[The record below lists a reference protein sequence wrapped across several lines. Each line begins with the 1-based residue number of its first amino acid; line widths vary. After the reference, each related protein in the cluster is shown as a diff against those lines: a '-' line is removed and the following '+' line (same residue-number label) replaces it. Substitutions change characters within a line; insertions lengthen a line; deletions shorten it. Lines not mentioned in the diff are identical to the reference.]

1 MITGVGGAY
10 GGRVAHHDVEDV
22 EDLDLLDR
30 FYAAFARRDGAAMA
44 ACYAPDATFSDPVFT
59 DLSGREPGAMWQML
73 TKRSDD
79 LAVEVVDRAAAGGRG
94 SATWVARYTFG
105 QPGRPVV
112 NRVRSTFRFA
122 DGLIA
127 DQRDEFGLYRWTR
140 QALGPV
146 GVLLGWTPAV
156 QRRVRRTARA
166 SLDRHLAAN
175 D

>member
-1 MITGVGGAY
+1 MLLPSVAGAY
-10 GGRVAHHDVEDV
+10 GVAVSSG
-22 EDLDLLDR
+22 DLELIDR

-73 TKRSDD
+73 TERSDD
-79 LAVEVVDRAAAGGRG
+79 LSVAVVERAAANGSG

-105 QPGRPVV
+105 QTGRPVV

-122 DGLIA
+122 GGLIA
-127 DQRDEFGLYRWTR
+127 DQRDDFDLYRWSR

-156 QRRVRRTARA
+156 QGRVRRTARR

-175 D
+175 G